1 MKKYII
7 LVITIFILS
16 ATMNAQVDRSI
27 QPKPGAAPKI
37 NLKEPQTFSL
47 KNGLQVLLVENH
59 KLPRV
64 SVSLR
69 LDNEPFI
76 EGDKAGA
83 AGIAGSLLGSGSEKT
98 SKTAFDEE
106 VDFLGARVAFDE
118 EGAYA
123 SSLTKYFPRIFELM
137 ADAAIN
143 PIFSQEEFDKIK
155 NRFIDG
161 IKTEDK
167 SVSAIASRVR
177 KALGYGKNHPFGEF
191 TTENTLKNITLED
204 TKNYYNTYYKPNNA
218 YLVIV
223 GDITLKEAKKLVK
236 KHFKKWKKG
245 EIPVATFDKPT
256 NPSKTEINFINMSN
270 AVQSEVKVVSTT
282 NLKMSDKDY
291 HAVLL
296 ANQIL
301 GGDFNSY
308 LNMNLRE
315 AHGYT
320 YGARSGINDSKYSSM
335 FRAGA
340 SVRNAVTDSAVIETM
355 KEITRIRTEKVDEE
369 TLKNVKAGYVGK
381 FVLAL
386 EKPQTIANYALNI
399 KTKGLP
405 SDFYKTY
412 LQKINAVTVDDIQ
425 RVAQKYFNVD
435 NARIIVVGKALDVL
449 PNLEKLGYKINY
461 FDIEANPTKK
471 PEMSKPIPDGV
482 TIKTVIDNFV
492 DAIGGKDKIATV
504 TSIVKKSEASM
515 QGRILNM
522 EMKLKA
528 PNSNSMNLTM
538 GGMSLN
544 KTIFNGS
551 KGYTVAQ
558 GQTIPLEGDD
568 LEFAK
573 KGSAPFEELAL
584 VTTGRL
590 VGIENVNGN
599 DCYVVSTGKD
609 GKTKMFFDVET
620 GFKTKIVAVQEGP
633 GGKEMTQIFEFSD
646 YKEVNG
652 IKFYH
657 TMKMTMGPMN
667 FEFKT
672 KDIKFNEGVSDSDFE

>member
-1 MKKYII
+1 
-7 LVITIFILS
+7 
-16 ATMNAQVDRSI
+16 MNAQVDRSI

>member
-1 MKKYII
+1 
-7 LVITIFILS
+7 
-16 ATMNAQVDRSI
+16 
-27 QPKPGAAPKI
+27 
-37 NLKEPQTFSL
+37 
-47 KNGLQVLLVENH
+47 
-59 KLPRV
+59 
-64 SVSLR
+64 
-69 LDNEPFI
+69 
-76 EGDKAGA
+76 
-83 AGIAGSLLGSGSEKT
+83 
-98 SKTAFDEE
+98 
-106 VDFLGARVAFDE
+106 
-118 EGAYA
+118 
-123 SSLTKYFPRIFELM
+123 
-137 ADAAIN
+137 
-143 PIFSQEEFDKIK
+143 
-155 NRFIDG
+155 
-161 IKTEDK
+161 
-167 SVSAIASRVR
+167 
-177 KALGYGKNHPFGEF
+177 
-191 TTENTLKNITLED
+191 
-204 TKNYYNTYYKPNNA
+204 
-218 YLVIV
+218 
-223 GDITLKEAKKLVK
+223 
-236 KHFKKWKKG
+236 
-245 EIPVATFDKPT
+245 
-256 NPSKTEINFINMSN
+256 
-270 AVQSEVKVVSTT
+270 
-282 NLKMSDKDY
+282 
-291 HAVLL
+291 
-296 ANQIL
+296 
-301 GGDFNSY
+301 FNSY

-315 AHGYT
+315 THGYT

-340 SVRNAVTDSAVIETM
+340 SVRNAVTDSAVIETI

>member
-16 ATMNAQVDRSI
+16 ATMNAVDRSI

>member
-1 MKKYII
+1 
-7 LVITIFILS
+7 
-16 ATMNAQVDRSI
+16 MNAQVDRSI

-340 SVRNAVTDSAVIETM
+340 SVRNAVTDSAVIETI